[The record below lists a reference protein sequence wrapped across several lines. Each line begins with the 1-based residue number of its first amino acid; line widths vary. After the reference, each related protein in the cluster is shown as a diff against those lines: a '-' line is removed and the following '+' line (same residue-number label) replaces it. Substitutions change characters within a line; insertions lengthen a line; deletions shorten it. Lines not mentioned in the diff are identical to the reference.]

1 MIDTSG
7 RTIVRYVRQLF
18 TANSTVY
25 PDRKTPAAAVPW
37 AESDDSAETRGE
49 WGRPDGV
56 VRCESMTESPVIE
69 FPDRDSVRI
78 DGDLEDVIVSL
89 CWWDESGLV
98 GTISE
103 PVGRV
108 DGGRVVCA
116 HEEFGEFAYGP
127 VITGVEGFL
136 NGSPVVRALETSRR
150 RTPMHRRT
158 STRSARRTTGQVN
171 STIRF
176 VPVRRTE
183 TERLERRESW
193 PVIVGQESWSVI
205 VLRESR
211 PATAS
216 RSCCLT
222 GR

>member
-1 MIDTSG
+1 M
-7 RTIVRYVRQLF
+7 RYVRQLF

-25 PDRKTPAAAVPW
+25 PDRTTPATAVPW

-49 WGRPDGV
+49 WGRSDGV
-56 VRCESMTESPVIE
+56 VRCESMTEPPVIE
-69 FPDRDSVRI
+69 FPDRETVRI

-89 CWWDESGLV
+89 CWWDEAGLV

-136 NGSPVVRALETSRR
+136 NGSPVVPGAGDVSASNPDAPSHLDAIRASYDGPGELDDPF
-150 RTPMHRRT
+150 RTGPE
-158 STRSARRTTGQVN
+158 N
-171 STIRF
+171 
-176 VPVRRTE
+176 
-183 TERLERRESW
+183 
-193 PVIVGQESWSVI
+193 
-205 VLRESR
+205 
-211 PATAS
+211 
-216 RSCCLT
+216 
-222 GR
+222 